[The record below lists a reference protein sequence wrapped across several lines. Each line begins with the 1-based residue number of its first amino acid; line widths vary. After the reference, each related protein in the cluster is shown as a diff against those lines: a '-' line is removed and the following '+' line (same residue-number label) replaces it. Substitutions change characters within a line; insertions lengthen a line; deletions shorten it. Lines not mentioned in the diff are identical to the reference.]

1 MGDNLAI
8 YSNFHGETDFPK
20 HGILGY
26 FGVLYVR
33 TNYGK
38 AISTYIDNIDN
49 LPPRGTVQQGRSS
62 PPINDAH
69 WKAKMMQNKPK
80 DSTGSWL
87 SAR

>member
-1 MGDNLAI
+1 MAPGCLAI
-8 YSNFHGETDFPK
+8 LDGDHDDEPVE
-20 HGILGY
+20 LGK
-26 FGVLYVR
+26 VLYVR